1 MKKLAVILGSALAM
15 LVGSCSSLGDSPY
28 VYTKEIDD
36 AVRFYVA
43 EVDYFIE
50 TANSLPKTEGDDH
63 DTISTYDELCEYDD
77 DMMSAFNDI
86 YMADDD
92 ITYEKVLE
100 QVAAQEGGQYSADAA
115 DILERYKAVKTD
127 LSKYER
133 NDVKSG
139 YENWVFVE
147 KNSGIKFV
155 FELATESGKKV
166 WSCYPDDDSYFEYID
181 NNVENTDEE

>member
-1 MKKLAVILGSALAM
+1 MMRKFAVIWGSALAM
-15 LVGSCSSLGDSPY
+15 LAGSCSSLGDSPY
-28 VYTKEIDD
+28 LYTNQIDD
-36 AVRFYVA
+36 AVKFYVA
-43 EVDYFIE
+43 EVNYFVE
-50 TANSLPKTEGDDH
+50 TANSLPKADGDELDAV
-63 DTISTYDELCEYDD
+63 STYDELCEYDD
-77 DMMSAFNDI
+77 DMISAFDEI

-100 QVAAQEGGQYSADAA
+100 QVAAQDGGQYSADAA
-115 DILERYKAVKTD
+115 DILERYRAVKTD

-166 WSCYPDDDSYFEYID
+166 WSCYPDEESYFGYISERVD
-181 NNVENTDEE
+181 SDEE